1 MDKSGSWP
9 QTWKH
14 VPPWPAAGI
23 GATKERERNMRTIRL
38 RVCVLAMALLALAIS
53 IAPML
58 AQEGRPPTGRV
69 AYHFVSRLL
78 QSPSGTFFVIGY
90 VNFLDGV
97 SAPLFGGVP
106 GEQTALVTFRS
117 DIISAA
123 PLFNGNVVV
132 LNWPSAPAPVVKF
145 YLNNSPNGDWNQ
157 PDSSS
162 SGQLIGSF
170 SARVGQVVITG
181 FSATAPSGTTAVVT
195 YSYDWVSTRGF
206 FLGGKM
212 YNLGD
217 LSPGGGTISN
227 YVSAESVPTTVPG
240 FPTALTS
247 AGTSFVIGH
256 SAGTGE

>member
-1 MDKSGSWP
+1 
-9 QTWKH
+9 
-14 VPPWPAAGI
+14 
-23 GATKERERNMRTIRL
+23 MRTIRL
-38 RVCVLAMALLALAIS
+38 RVRVLAMALLALAIS

-157 PDSSS
+157 PDSFS

-170 SARVGQVVITG
+170 SARVGQVAITG
-181 FSATAPSGTTAVVT
+181 STAVVT
-195 YSYDWVSTRGF
+195 FSNDWVWTRDF
-206 FLGGKM
+206 LLGGKM
-212 YNLGD
+212 YNLGR

-227 YVSAESVPTTVPG
+227 YVSAVPVSTTVPG
-240 FPTALTS
+240 FPTSLTS
-247 AGTSFVIGH
+247 AGTSFVIGQ
-256 SAGTGE
+256 SARAGE